1 MRQYIKENMKLPGE
15 LISMV
20 PTKNE
25 NSSNPGRRTKVA
37 RLLDEYDL
45 KELGEELEKLWTTE
59 NERRSLRELAD
70 YFNRRLLKQ
79 QLENVND
86 HVLDGES
93 SNMYRLLTGEDVSSA
108 ERTRVERQ
116 LERNGINVDTLTSD
130 FVTYQAIRTYLVEDR
145 GAEYKPDRKDP
156 LEREKQNLEQL
167 RGRTVAVTE
176 DKLVQLRE
184 NGDVTLGEFSTLVDI
199 RVVCEDC
206 NTQRTVVELLND
218 GGCNCSS
225 S

>member
-116 LERNGINVDTLTSD
+116 LERDGINVDTLTSD